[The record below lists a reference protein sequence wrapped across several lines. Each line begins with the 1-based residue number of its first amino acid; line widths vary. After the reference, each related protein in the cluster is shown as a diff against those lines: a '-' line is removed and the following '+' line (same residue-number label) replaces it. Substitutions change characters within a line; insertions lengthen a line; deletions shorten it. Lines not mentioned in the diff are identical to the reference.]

1 MTVKEI
7 TKTPWFR
14 IITFGMLLAVV
25 LLIVFG
31 PDRPANQNRRVV
43 VSEENLAHLVVS
55 WQKTWQR
62 SPTKEELL
70 GLLQNHVRDEVLY
83 REAVNRGMAENNMS
97 VRRALVT
104 QMNLLAESQV
114 EQSALTEK
122 EVQSFYSLR
131 KDQYRQEPRIS
142 FQQVYFK
149 QENLAQ
155 LSDADLQSLISSLN
169 QDQQAFMEVGDP
181 IMLPPLH
188 NQQTPSQV
196 GNQFGTEFAEQL
208 FQVDDEGWT
217 GPITSG
223 FGSHLVKVLEKTNQ
237 ADAPLEQVWD
247 QVVNDL
253 VYEEKQAA
261 KEQFYTEL
269 LRQYDVSYQ
278 GMVQQLVD

>member
-1 MTVKEI
+1 MKQI
-7 TKTPWFR
+7 IQTPIFR
-14 IITFGMLLAVV
+14 ILVFGFLLALI
-25 LLIVFG
+25 LLIIFG
-31 PDRPANQNRRVV
+31 PDRPSNQNRRIV
-43 VSEENLAHLVVS
+43 VSEENLAHLMVS

-62 SPTKEELL
+62 SPTREELL

-114 EQSALTEK
+114 EQSKLTEK

-131 KDQYRQEPRIS
+131 KDQYRQEPMIS

-155 LSDADLQSLISSLN
+155 LSAEDLQSMIAELD
-169 QDQQAFMEVGDP
+169 QDPEAYLEIGDP

-188 NQQTPSQV
+188 KQQTPTQV
-196 GNQFGTEFAEQL
+196 GNQFGADFAEQL
-208 FQVDDEGWT
+208 FETEGEGWT
-217 GPITSG
+217 GPISSG
-223 FGSHLVKVLEKTNQ
+223 FGSHLVKVLDKTDQ
-237 ADAPLEQVWD
+237 VDAPLEQVWD

-253 VYEEKQAA
+253 LYEEKQAA

-278 GMVQQLVD
+278 GMVKQLVE

>member
-1 MTVKEI
+1 MKRI
-7 TKTPWFR
+7 TQTPVFR
-14 IITFGMLLAVV
+14 ILAFGFLLA
-25 LLIVFG
+25 LIMLIVFG
-31 PDRPANQNRRVV
+31 PDRPANQNRRIV
-43 VSEENLAHLVVS
+43 VSEENLAHLMVS

-104 QMNLLAESQV
+104 QMNMLAESQM

-131 KDQYRQEPRIS
+131 KDQYRQEPKIS

-155 LSDADLQSLISSLN
+155 LSATALQSIM
-169 QDQQAFMEVGDP
+169 DQLDQNPEAYLEFGDP
-181 IMLPPLH
+181 IMLPPDH
-188 NQQTPSQV
+188 NQQTPTQV
-196 GNQFGTEFAEQL
+196 GNQFGSDFAEQL
-208 FQVDDEGWT
+208 FEIEVEGWT
-217 GPITSG
+217 GPISSG
-223 FGSHLVKVLEKTNQ
+223 FGSHLVKVLDKTDQ

-253 VYEEKQAA
+253 LYEEKQAA

-278 GMVQQLVD
+278 GMVKQLVE